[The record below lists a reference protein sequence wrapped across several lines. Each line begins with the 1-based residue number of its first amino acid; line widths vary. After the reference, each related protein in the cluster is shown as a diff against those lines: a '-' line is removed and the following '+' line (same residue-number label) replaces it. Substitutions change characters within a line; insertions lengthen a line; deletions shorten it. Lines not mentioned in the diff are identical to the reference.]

1 MMACTYIPLQQSLLT
16 YLGQGQGHDVDLH
29 SVVTHLFNQRLL
41 KPEYM
46 LRVLETLEL
55 DGARAA
61 AVHMMASLYATWAD
75 MLKDEY
81 NDRMGDRDA
90 VAAGIMAEPAGGDYP
105 FWLTAL
111 VQIVEAHGGQGF
123 SETVP
128 ESMLSVTHG
137 LLSMVR
143 GFPDLPAP
151 LLTFFHNQHQTND
164 G

>member
-1 MMACTYIPLQQSLLT
+1 M
-16 YLGQGQGHDVDLH
+16 
-29 SVVTHLFNQRLL
+29 VTHLFNQRLL

-81 NDRMGDRDA
+81 NDRMGDQDA

-128 ESMLSVTHG
+128 ESMLSADTWAAVYGKRFSRSASPT
-137 LLSMVR
+137 
-143 GFPDLPAP
+143 FNILPQSAP
-151 LLTFFHNQHQTND
+151 NKRWIS
-164 G
+164 